1 MIRKLIYIVIFVGL
15 FMFIP
20 LRAAGEEIYT
30 ISDNSYE
37 TEEINLK
44 IAAEEFTGATDFV
57 FRSSP
62 ALRGRIE
69 ILSTEDDSIEIYYH
83 KIMSAESVDQARS
96 FAELI
101 DVKYEISSNTFIVSA
116 EAERDAPW
124 RKTADLSG
132 KIECEIYLPA
142 EFSLNMSLVGYYI
155 NIKGPFPE
163 AEITGEYCDEIRVSR
178 IDLGLKVNADN
189 STVILRD
196 INGPTL
202 IQGERTG
209 ITARNVNSG
218 LGIASFENK
227 RGSISLVG
235 FSGDELRCIA
245 EEGKITLEKL
255 TLANGSRVYVSNSG
269 INSDIYVD
277 LEELNDSRLEIF
289 NKEADITML
298 LPIQAEAEFEVTADP
313 DFGEI
318 EFNGIPLITED
329 VGWGKLKARTQD
341 SNSRIFMDTRGAGKI
356 DVRRKD
362 F

>member
-1 MIRKLIYIVIFVGL
+1 MS
-15 FMFIP
+15 
-20 LRAAGEEIYT
+20 EEIYT

-37 TEEINLK
+37 TEEISLK
-44 IAAEEFTGATDFV
+44 IPPEEFAGVTDFA

-69 ILSTEDDSIEIYYH
+69 ILSTEDDSIEIIYH
-83 KIMSAESVDQARS
+83 KILFAESLEQARS
-96 FAELI
+96 FAGLI
-101 DVKYEISSNTFIVSA
+101 RMDYEISSNSFIVAA
-116 EAERDAPW
+116 EAQRDAPW
-124 RKTADLSG
+124 RKTANLSG
-132 KIECEIYLPA
+132 QIECEIYLPQK
-142 EFSLNMSLVGYYI
+142 FSLGMSLVGYYI

-178 IDLGLKVNADN
+178 INLGLKVNANN
-189 STVILRD
+189 STIILRD

-202 IQGERTG
+202 IEGEGAG

-227 RGSISLVG
+227 RGSISVVG
-235 FSGDELRCIA
+235 FSGDELRCIG

-255 TLANGSRVYVSNSG
+255 SLENGSRVYVTNSG

-277 LEELNDSRLEIF
+277 MEDLSDSRLEIF
-289 NKEADITML
+289 NREADITML
-298 LPIQAEAEFEVTADP
+298 LPIRAEAEFEVSCDP
-313 DFGEI
+313 DNGEI

-329 VGWGKLKARTQD
+329 VDWGKLKARTTQ
-341 SNSRIFMDTRGAGKI
+341 SNSRIFIDTRGAGKV

>member
-1 MIRKLIYIVIFVGL
+1 MRKLIYITVFVGL
-15 FMFIP
+15 FMLVP
-20 LRAAGEEIYT
+20 LRAVGEEIYT
-30 ISDNSYE
+30 ISENSYE
-37 TEEINLK
+37 TEEFNLK
-44 IAAEEFTGATDFV
+44 IAPDEFAGATDFV

-69 ILSTEDDSIEIYYH
+69 ILSTEDDSVEIYFH
-83 KIMSAESVDQARS
+83 KVLFAESEEQARS

-101 DVKYEISSNTFIVSA
+101 DVKYEFSSNTFIVSA
-116 EAERDAPW
+116 EAERNAPW
-124 RKTADLSG
+124 RKTADLAG
-132 KIECEIYLPA
+132 KVECEIYLPK
-142 EFSLNMSLVGYYI
+142 EFSISMSLVGYYI

-163 AEITGEYCDEIRVSR
+163 AEISGEYCDEIRVSR
-178 IDLGLKVNADN
+178 IDLGLKVDANN

-202 IQGERTG
+202 IEGERAG
-209 ITARNVNSG
+209 ITARNVDSG

-227 RGSISLVG
+227 QGSIALVG
-235 FSGDELRCIA
+235 FTGDELHCVG

-255 TLANGSRVYVSNSG
+255 TLANGARVYVSNSG

-277 LEELNDSRLEIF
+277 VEEINDSRLEIF

-298 LPIQAEAEFEVTADP
+298 LPIQVEAEFEVSTDP
-313 DFGEI
+313 DNGEI
-318 EFNGIPLITED
+318 DFNGISLITED
-329 VGWGKLKARTQD
+329 VGWGQLKARTSN
-341 SNSRIFMDTRGAGKI
+341 SNSRILLDARGAGKI